1 MAIYLKSFFIHMEQ
15 HTKQVRQ
22 NQMTPS
28 DAKKTNEGNPKE
40 EKKKENVMCTITITS
55 TRKGQ
60 RKKNRVLSKANKCK

>member
-22 NQMTPS
+22 NKMTPS

-40 EKKKENVMCTITITS
+40 EEEKK
-55 TRKGQ
+55 RKM
-60 RKKNRVLSKANKCK
+60 

>member
-1 MAIYLKSFFIHMEQ
+1 
-15 HTKQVRQ
+15 
-22 NQMTPS
+22 MTPS